1 MTDFLNTAPIPR
13 RTMVLFFIIDTSR
26 SMYGEKIGAVNTAIR
41 EVIPEIK
48 EISAENAD
56 ALIKIAVL
64 TFSSGAKWLYDSP
77 IDSEQFVWTNLD
89 ADGVTDMG
97 LAFRMLN
104 EKLSRSQFLNDVV
117 GSFAPA
123 LFLMSDGQPT
133 DDYKRG
139 IDELK
144 KNNWFKVALKVAV
157 GIGEDRDLNV
167 LQEFTS
173 NKESVIT
180 VHTPEALRKMI
191 RFASVTASQIGSK
204 SSTIG
209 STDSVTNDSFTQQK
223 QQDFANQLQD
233 FAADNASLLDDT
245 LDGW

>member
-1 MTDFLNTAPIPR
+1 MSDFLESAPIPR
-13 RTMVLFFIIDTSR
+13 RTMVLFFVIDTSG
-26 SMYGEKIGAVNTAIR
+26 SMSGEKIGAVNTAIR

-64 TFSSGAKWLYDSP
+64 IFSSGATWLYDKP
-77 IDSEQFVWTNLD
+77 IDSEQFIWNNIE

-97 LAFRMLN
+97 TAFKMLN
-104 EKLSRSQFLNDVV
+104 EKLSRNQFLNDVV

-123 LFLMSDGQPT
+123 IFIMSDGEPT

-139 IDELK
+139 LDELK
-144 KNNWFKVALKVAV
+144 KNNWFKVAIKVAV
-157 GIGEDRDLNV
+157 AIGDDANKDV
-167 LQEFTS
+167 LQEFAG
-173 NKESVIT
+173 NKECVVET
-180 VHTPEALRKMI
+180 KTPEALRKMI

-204 SSTIG
+204 SSGIG
-209 STDSVTNDSFTQQK
+209 GVDAITNDSFTQQK

-233 FAADNASLLDDT
+233 FKANNASILDDT
-245 LDGW
+245 QDGW